1 MTSVLEDGTPHRPIE
16 LLFDAAEESYCTG
29 IQKFDFSRLRAKTAY
44 VFDLSGPVGN
54 AAYQA
59 PSIVSFRAEF
69 TGRAAHAA
77 FSPEEGLHAIKA
89 AAEAVSRIDCGRV
102 GDLTVNVGTITGGT
116 ADNIVPETC
125 VLTGEVRGF
134 VRRWCCRS
142 WRKSKKPSGRQPD
155 DSASGP
161 TPAETFCQAYRQ
173 TRRTGHWQLPR
184 SLRGGRAGKQSDRNL
199 RRQRQQPFLPAR
211 TDRPCCRA
219 RYECL
224 PQLYTSADEL
234 TRAARLAEAL
244 IVSRK

>member
-1 MTSVLEDGTPHRPIE
+1 MRIL
-16 LLFDAAEESYCTG
+16 
-29 IQKFDFSRLRAKTAY
+29 SR
-44 VFDLSGPVGN
+44 
-54 AAYQA
+54 
-59 PSIVSFRAEF
+59 
-69 TGRAAHAA
+69 GRT
-77 FSPEEGLHAIKA
+77 HAIKA

-134 VRRWCCRS
+134 DHPLVLQKLAEIEEAVRAGSRTFRL
-142 WRKSKKPSGRQPD
+142 RGPIYDRNTLPGFQGRP
-155 DSASGP
+155 GG
-161 TPAETFCQAYRQ
+161 TG
-173 TRRTGHWQLPR
+173 RTALPR

-224 PQLYTSADEL
+224 PQLSGIHK
-234 TRAARLAEAL
+234 RG
-244 IVSRK
+244 